1 MLILSRVC
9 AEFHDSGGRLL
20 LSVRPENLLS
30 FIEAPEEI
38 QADPLF
44 ALLQRD
50 GSLEAVRSVSQ
61 RRQLEND
68 PLADT
73 AADGRKASLP
83 SAEPEAGA
91 DFSAAAMLEGS
102 GSRREDENPEGLPDP
117 EKAPGQAGS
126 AEAARE
132 AGSSAPASSRGSRS
146 SARKAAAK

>member
-30 FIEAPEEI
+30 FIEASEEI

-73 AADGRKASLP
+73 AADGKKASLP
-83 SAEPEAGA
+83 SGEPECS
-91 DFSAAAMLEGS
+91 DT
-102 GSRREDENPEGLPDP
+102 RTEDGQPEGLPDP
-117 EKAPGQAGS
+117 EKAPVSAG
-126 AEAARE
+126 
-132 AGSSAPASSRGSRS
+132 PASRGSRS

>member
-20 LSVRPENLLS
+20 LAVRPENLLS

-61 RRQLEND
+61 RQELEND
-68 PLADT
+68 PVADT
-73 AADGRKASLP
+73 AADGKKAALS
-83 SAEPEAGA
+83 
-91 DFSAAAMLEGS
+91 S
-102 GSRREDENPEGLPDP
+102 GESEGLPDP
-117 EKAPGQAGS
+117 EEAPVQAGP

-132 AGSSAPASSRGSRS
+132 AGSSAPASRGTRS

>member
-73 AADGRKASLP
+73 AADGKKASQP
-83 SAEPEAGA
+83 SGEPEADA
-91 DFSAAAMLEGS
+91 
-102 GSRREDENPEGLPDP
+102 RTEDGQPEGLPDP
-117 EKAPGQAGS
+117 EKAPVSAG
-126 AEAARE
+126 
-132 AGSSAPASSRGSRS
+132 PASRGTRS

>member
-20 LSVRPENLLS
+20 LAVRPENLLS

-50 GSLEAVRSVSQ
+50 GSLEAVRSVS
-61 RRQLEND
+61 RKRELEND

-73 AADGRKASLP
+73 AADGKRASFSP
-83 SAEPEAGA
+83 AEPEAESS
-91 DFSAAAMLEGS
+91 DV
-102 GSRREDENPEGLPDP
+102 RTEDGQPEELPDP
-117 EKAPGQAGS
+117 EKAPVS
-126 AEAARE
+126 A
-132 AGSSAPASSRGSRS
+132 APASRGTRS

>member
-20 LSVRPENLLS
+20 LAVRPENLLS

-50 GSLEAVRSVSQ
+50 GSLEAVRSVS
-61 RRQLEND
+61 RKRELEND

-73 AADGRKASLP
+73 AADGKKASLP
-83 SAEPEAGA
+83 SGETEDGAG
-91 DFSAAAMLEGS
+91 
-102 GSRREDENPEGLPDP
+102 P
-117 EKAPGQAGS
+117 AG
-126 AEAARE
+126 EETARE
-132 AGSSAPASSRGSRS
+132 AGSSAPASRGTRS
-146 SARKAAAK
+146 FARKAAAK

>member
-20 LSVRPENLLS
+20 LAVRPENLLS

-61 RRQLEND
+61 RRELEND

-73 AADGRKASLP
+73 AADGKKASL
-83 SAEPEAGA
+83 S
-91 DFSAAAMLEGS
+91 S
-102 GSRREDENPEGLPDP
+102 GESEGLPDP
-117 EKAPGQAGS
+117 VEAPVQAGP

>member
-20 LSVRPENLLS
+20 LAVRPENLLS

-73 AADGRKASLP
+73 AADGKKASLP
-83 SAEPEAGA
+83 SGEPE
-91 DFSAAAMLEGS
+91 GS
-102 GSRREDENPEGLPDP
+102 DVRTEDGQPEGLPDP
-117 EKAPGQAGS
+117 EKTPVSAGL

-132 AGSSAPASSRGSRS
+132 AGSSAPAFSRGTRS

>member
-20 LSVRPENLLS
+20 LAVRPENLLS

-61 RRQLEND
+61 RRELEND

-73 AADGRKASLP
+73 AADGKKASLSSGE
-83 SAEPEAGA
+83 SA
-91 DFSAAAMLEGS
+91 
-102 GSRREDENPEGLPDP
+102 GLPDP
-117 EKAPGQAGS
+117 VEAPVQAGP

>member
-20 LSVRPENLLS
+20 LAVRPENLLS

-73 AADGRKASLP
+73 AADGKRAS
-83 SAEPEAGA
+83 
-91 DFSAAAMLEGS
+91 FSS
-102 GSRREDENPEGLPDP
+102 GESEGLPDP
-117 EKAPGQAGS
+117 EKAPVQAGS
-126 AEAARE
+126 PEAARE
-132 AGSSAPASSRGSRS
+132 AGSSAPTSRGTRS

>member
-20 LSVRPENLLS
+20 LAVRPENLLS

-73 AADGRKASLP
+73 AADGKKASLP
-83 SAEPEAGA
+83 SGEPE
-91 DFSAAAMLEGS
+91 GS
-102 GSRREDENPEGLPDP
+102 DTRTEDGQPQRLTEP
-117 EKAPGQAGS
+117 EKAPVSAGS

-132 AGSSAPASSRGSRS
+132 AGSSAPASRGTRS
-146 SARKAAAK
+146 SVRKAAAK

>member
-20 LSVRPENLLS
+20 LAVRPENLLS

-61 RRQLEND
+61 RRQLENN
-68 PLADT
+68 T
-73 AADGRKASLP
+73 AADGKKASL
-83 SAEPEAGA
+83 S
-91 DFSAAAMLEGS
+91 S
-102 GSRREDENPEGLPDP
+102 GETEGLPDP
-117 EKAPGQAGS
+117 EEAPVQAGP

-132 AGSSAPASSRGSRS
+132 AGSSAPASSRGTRS

>member
-20 LSVRPENLLS
+20 LAVRPENLLS

-61 RRQLEND
+61 RRELEND
-68 PLADT
+68 PVADT
-73 AADGRKASLP
+73 AADGKKASL
-83 SAEPEAGA
+83 S
-91 DFSAAAMLEGS
+91 S
-102 GSRREDENPEGLPDP
+102 GESEGLPDP
-117 EKAPGQAGS
+117 EEAPVQAGP